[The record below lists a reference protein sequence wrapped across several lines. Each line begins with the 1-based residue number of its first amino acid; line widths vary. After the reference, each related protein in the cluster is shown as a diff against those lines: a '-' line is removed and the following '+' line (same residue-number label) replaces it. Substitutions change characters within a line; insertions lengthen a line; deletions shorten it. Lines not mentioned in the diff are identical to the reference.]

1 MDVRDELWPVML
13 ASRAADYAYEPADL
27 DMHWLSIAP
36 SELREEHIV
45 EAAGFV
51 RANFGVPAEALY
63 RWSAGRGMHP
73 GEPSAWETLPFGR
86 RLALVVFCELLWLA
100 DRERAA
106 EDARLA
112 AAAPAPQPPNMVR
125 EDETIMARAGSI
137 LDRVDDAPRM
147 INLGGPDAPQAVA
160 EPGDVG
166 ADDPGPGHQD
176 PGAPLAPAVQADGG
190 SAATDPAGVAHGGDQ
205 PPADAPPVG
214 SAPGGL
220 AEPVAGAAAEPAE
233 APVTEP
239 IWQNPTQG
247 PAPARSKKSRAS
259 S

>member
-1 MDVRDELWPVML
+1 MDARDELWPVML

-36 SELREEHIV
+36 SELREAHIV
-45 EAAGFV
+45 RAAAFV
-51 RANFGVPAEALY
+51 RANVGVPAEALY

-86 RLALVVFCELLWLA
+86 RLALTLFCNLLWLA
-100 DRERAA
+100 DIERLA

-147 INLGGPDAPQAVA
+147 INLGGPADAAPLDNLAASAGGALSEGGGGGDDGVHSLPPEGGNGPA
-160 EPGDVG
+160 EGVGDTAPP
-166 ADDPGPGHQD
+166 ADSAGPGAGAPASAALPAAEALGAD
-176 PGAPLAPAVQADGG
+176 PGAEG
-190 SAATDPAGVAHGGDQ
+190 SGHTVLTD
-205 PPADAPPVG
+205 ADAP
-214 SAPGGL
+214 AD
-220 AEPVAGAAAEPAE
+220 EKPAK
-233 APVTEP
+233 P
-239 IWQNPTQG
+239 
-247 PAPARSKKSRAS
+247 KSRAAS
-259 S
+259 